1 VLLII
6 NNLRIPIEQDG
17 ERAYLLAASD
27 KMGLVTGQITVHKI
41 LSKTL
46 DLKDPEQF
54 FYILSLA
61 VSIPD
66 TYSNKQRFAKYVE
79 PVWQYNTITENTDRP
94 IVVGFGPAGMFAALE
109 LLKYGLKPRIF
120 ERGKTIEERSADV
133 EAFISRR
140 LLNPESNIQFG
151 EGGAGSYS
159 DGKLFSRRNNNTGII
174 NQVLK
179 TFIKFGAPDEIEF
192 ISKPHLG
199 TDVLC
204 RIVRN
209 IREYILTR
217 GGEIFFNA
225 RMTSLLIA
233 QERVRGVVINEEQEF
248 LSSRVFIALG
258 HSARD
263 TFAML
268 EHKGVLIEQRRISVG
283 VRIEH
288 PAHIINTMR
297 YGRKYQNFPGLGAAT
312 YSLNHTDRNKK
323 RGVYTFCM
331 CPGGEIVNASSVA
344 GRLVLNGMSYS
355 DRSSPFSNG
364 ALVVNCHT
372 TDYGSDE
379 PLAGIAFQETIEKK
393 AFAAGGSNWTAPAQS
408 LLNFLGEQESNY
420 LQNTSYKMGTVAADM
435 RDIFPR
441 FITDE
446 LQIAFHKWRQQV
458 PSFVSH
464 HAILLAAET
473 RVTSPVRIMR
483 NEHFQSVNIKNLYP
497 IGEGAG
503 YAGGITSSAADGIRA
518 VASCMACE
526 VKKLSG

>member
-1 VLLII
+1 MKLII
-6 NNLRIPIEQDG
+6 NNLRIPIEHDG
-17 ERAYLLAASD
+17 HKAYLLAASE
-27 KMGLVTGQITVHKI
+27 KTELSVGQIKIQKI
-41 LSKTL
+41 LSKSL
-46 DLKDPEQF
+46 DLKNTEQLYF
-54 FYILSLA
+54 VLSL
-61 VSIPD
+61 VVTVPD
-66 TYSNKQRFAKYVE
+66 GYANRQHFAAYTVFE
-79 PVWQYNTITENTDRP
+79 QQYKAIEKNTDRP

-109 LLKYGLKPRIF
+109 LLKYGHKPRIF

-133 EAFISRR
+133 EKFINERQ
-140 LLNPESNIQFG
+140 LNPESNIQFG

-159 DGKLFSRRNNNTGII
+159 DGKLFSRRHNNTSTI

-179 TFIKFGAPDEIEF
+179 TFVKFGAPAEIEY

-204 RIVRN
+204 LIVSN
-209 IREYILTR
+209 IRKYIQKH

-225 RMTSLLIA
+225 KMTDLLLS
-233 QERVRGVVINEEQEF
+233 RNKVRGIVVNGEQEF
-248 LSSRVFIALG
+248 FSSQVFIALG

-268 EHKGVLIEQRRISVG
+268 HKKGVSMEQRRISVG

-297 YGRKYQNFPGLGAAT
+297 YGKKYHNYPGIGAAT
-312 YSLNHTDRNKK
+312 YSLNHTNKKIK

-331 CPGGEIVNASSVA
+331 CPGGEIVNAASIP
-344 GRLVLNGMSYS
+344 GMLVLNGMSYS

-364 ALVVNCHT
+364 ALVVNCHIE
-372 TDYGSDE
+372 DYPTSN
-379 PLAGIAFQETIEKK
+379 PLAGIVFQETIEKK
-393 AFAAGGSNWTAPAQS
+393 AYAVGGSNWTAPAQS
-408 LLNFLGEQESNY
+408 LLNFLGEQQTNN
-420 LQNTSYKMGTVAADM
+420 LQKNSYKMGTVAADM
-435 RDIFPR
+435 REIFPK

-446 LQIAFHKWRQQV
+446 LQVAFQKWRKEV

-473 RVTSPVRIMR
+473 RVTSPVRISR
-483 NEHFQSVNIKNLYP
+483 GKNYASVNIKNLFP

-503 YAGGITSSAADGIRA
+503 YAGGITSSAADGIKA
-518 VASCMACE
+518 VTASMT
-526 VKKLSG
+526 K